1 MPPENHLPTHSPATV
16 ASQTQPAESAPAIP
30 AVNRGRIL
38 PAWLD
43 ELSAICC
50 IIGGIIS
57 ILTLLHIATENALAR
72 SWTDALRTLFGQGSL
87 LIAVAITL
95 FGIRLLLPIQRRAK
109 PAPRRI
115 LGMELAFLALLAL
128 FHLHSGEPELA
139 SILHRGRGGGII
151 GWGLGSLARLIGAGL
166 ASVFYGFVLI
176 LGLALAAGLGRFRA
190 AAHFHAA
197 AFRLE
202 ALAAFFQGDL
212 AADSPRE
219 EEGSHL
225 PRINR
230 GDDPLRFPSPRNQL
244 KRITRS
250 PTPARILRPS
260 RRPRRDTATVRPHV
274 RSTHEG
280 AMDEEA
286 SAMPRPIEES
296 PAASPYPAIEYLQA
310 DLPLPTGQRRETEN
324 TARRI
329 EKTLRDF
336 DIEVDVVDIQVG
348 PTVTQYA
355 IQPYKGQ
362 HSPFAHDARSRLV
375 RISKIA
381 ALRDDLA
388 LALEAKRL
396 RMQTPIPGQ
405 RVIGIEVPNPEPQR
419 VTLRSVYESAVH
431 QNRLR
436 QAQKSLLVPLGRG
449 VNGQPISIHL
459 AALPHLLIAGTTGS
473 GKSVCIA
480 AILSALLLD
489 HGPDSLQM
497 VLLDPKMVEL
507 TRFQGLPQ
515 LVGPVETDAGRIVA
529 ALQWSVGEMARRY
542 QLLEEA
548 AARNLE
554 AYNVTAAEPLPYL
567 LIVIDEIGDLM
578 LVKGAEIERSVVR
591 LAQMARAVGMHLIVA
606 TQRPSVDVFTGL
618 IKANFPARIA
628 FHVPSQVDSRVV
640 LDGAGA
646 ELLLGRGDMLYL
658 APDASGAR
666 RIQGCFVNDDEIR
679 AIVQHWSAWQAEQ
692 IARGSR
698 IAETSAPWERQFR
711 EHRISHGSQGDALLI
726 RAVTALKAEGLASAS
741 LLQRRLGLGYPRAAR
756 IMDTLDELGLLGEAA
771 PGARGRPLHLPAND
785 AELWERLTDSD
796 K

>member
-1 MPPENHLPTHSPATV
+1 MPPENQIPDHSTATV
-16 ASQTQPAESAPAIP
+16 ASQAQANQPNPAL
-30 AVNRGRIL
+30 NRDRVL

-57 ILTLLHIATENALAR
+57 ILTLLQIATENALAR
-72 SWTDALRTLFGQGSL
+72 SWTDALRTLFGEGSL
-87 LIAVAITL
+87 LVAVAITL
-95 FGIRLLLPIQRRAK
+95 FGLRLLLPMQRRMQTI
-109 PAPRRI
+109 PRRI

-151 GWGLGSLARLIGAGL
+151 GWGMGSLAGVMGAGL
-166 ASVFYGFVLI
+166 ASVFYSFMLI

-197 AFRLE
+197 ALRLE
-202 ALAAFFQGDL
+202 ALASYFQGDYSNASL
-212 AADSPRE
+212 HEDK
-219 EEGSHL
+219 GTNL
-225 PRINR
+225 PRINPN
-230 GDDPLRFPSPRNQL
+230 DDSLLAPAPRNHL
-244 KRITRS
+244 MRITRS
-250 PTPARILRPS
+250 PTPSRILRPS
-260 RRPRRDTATVRPHV
+260 RRPRRNTANAHPHV

-280 AMDEEA
+280 AAADEA
-286 SAMPRPIEES
+286 SSMPELEDEI
-296 PAASPYPAIEYLQA
+296 PAASSYPAIEYLQA
-310 DLPLPTGQRRETEN
+310 DRPLPTGQRRETET

-362 HSPFAHDARSRLV
+362 HSPLATDAHSRLV

-381 ALRDDLA
+381 ALRDDLT

-396 RMQTPIPGQ
+396 RMQAPVPGQ

-419 VTLRSVYESAVH
+419 VTLRSVYESTEH
-431 QNRLR
+431 QNRLHETE
-436 QAQKSLLVPLGRG
+436 KSLLVPLGRG
-449 VNGQPISIHL
+449 VNGQPISIHIG
-459 AALPHLLIAGTTGS
+459 ALPHLLIAGTTGS

-480 AILSALLLD
+480 ALLSALLLD
-489 HGPDSLQM
+489 HGPDTLQM

-515 LVGPVETDAGRIVA
+515 LVGPVETDADRIVA

-554 AYNVTAAEPLPYL
+554 AYNATAAEPLPYL

-646 ELLLGRGDMLYL
+646 EMLLGRGDMLYL

-692 IARGSR
+692 IARGTRS
-698 IAETSAPWERQFR
+698 ADASAPWEKQFH
-711 EHRISHGSQGDALLI
+711 EHRIVHGSQGDALLL
-726 RAVTALKAEGLASAS
+726 RAITSLKAEGLASAS

-756 IMDTLDELGLLGEAA
+756 IMDTLDDLGLLGEAT
-771 PGARGRPLHLPAND
+771 PGARGRPLNLPAND
-785 AELWERLTDSD
+785 VELLQRLAESD
-796 K
+796 